1 MNYWL
6 LKSEQSAFSIDDLA
20 KLGETIWDG
29 VRNYQARNYLRAAQA
44 GDLCFFYHS
53 KSDEIGIA
61 GVCKVVE
68 ANIDDPTQFD
78 LHSSYYD
85 PKSTPA
91 APRWQTVKVAFVE
104 KFPRVVTL
112 AALKVAFTPEALMV
126 VRTGSR
132 LSVTPVDAPVAK
144 RILKMGHGELPHRT

>member
-1 MNYWL
+1 MTYWL

-44 GDLCFFYHS
+44 GDVCFFYHS
-53 KSDEIGIA
+53 KSDETGIA
-61 GVCKVVE
+61 GVCKVIA
-68 ANIDDPTQFD
+68 ANLDDPTQFD
-78 LHSSYYD
+78 PQNICYYD

-91 APRWQTVKVAFVE
+91 VPRWQTVKVAFVE

-112 AALKVAFTPEALMV
+112 AELKAAFTPDELMV
-126 VRTGSR
+126 VRKGLR
-132 LSVTPVDAPVAK
+132 LSVMPVEARVAE
-144 RILKMGHGELPHRT
+144 RLLEMGRG